1 MALITAVTGEYIK
14 SFNNIINEND
24 RTVQLAVT
32 PGHIGEIEPVFQL
45 SAPGRVTPSGRRNLS
60 RPVTYTVSADGGQR
74 EEWTVS
80 AVEWGN
86 SLLGQY
92 GLFGDPN
99 IVMMDGRYYIY
110 PTTDGVSGW
119 KSTYFKAF
127 SSDDLVHWR
136 DEGVILDLKDVPWSL
151 GMYGWAPTAAER
163 NGKYY
168 FYYSSGNKLNGH
180 KDLAVAVADSP
191 NGPFV
196 DKGEPL
202 MPGGILEG
210 QMIDPHAFI
219 DDDGTPYLY
228 WGNGQLYA
236 ARLSEDM
243 TSFDGEIKKITPEHF
258 TEAVFV
264 IKRGGRYYFTWSE
277 GNTENP
283 DYCVRY
289 GVSGSPLE
297 RPEGCGVIL
306 SRDYTGDSRIQCTG
320 HHSII
325 NIPGTDD
332 WYICYHRFNIPTTV
346 QIGGGYYAGSHREV
360 ALDRM
365 EFDESGAIKPVLAT
379 LEGVTAPVRTGG

>member
-1 MALITAVTGEYIK
+1 MALITGVFGEYIK
-14 SFNNIINEND
+14 CFNNIIDSEN
-24 RTVQLAVT
+24 RSIQLAVV
-32 PGHIGEIEPVFQL
+32 PGHISGIEPRFEL
-45 SAPGRVTPSGRRNLS
+45 SVPGSVAPSGKRDLS
-60 RPVTYTVSADGGQR
+60 SPTVYTVTAQDGTI
-74 EEWTVS
+74 EEWTVT

-86 SLLGQY
+86 SILGQY

-99 IVMMDGRYYIY
+99 ITVMDGRYYIY

-151 GMYGWAPTAAER
+151 GMYGWAPTAAKR

-168 FYYSSGNKLNGH
+168 FYYSSGNKVNGH
-180 KDLAVAVADSP
+180 KDLGVAVADSP

-202 MPGGILEG
+202 VPGGTLPG
-210 QMIDPHAFI
+210 QMIDSQAFI
-219 DDDGTPYLY
+219 DDDGTPYLF
-228 WGNGQLYA
+228 WGNGRLYA

-243 TSFDGEIKKITPEHF
+243 TSFDSEIKDITPEHF

-264 IKRGGRYYFTWSE
+264 VKRRGKYYFTWSE

-283 DYCVRY
+283 DYCVRC
-289 GVSGSPLE
+289 GVASSPME
-297 RPEGCGVIL
+297 TPSGCGVIL
-306 SRDYTGDSRIQCTG
+306 SQDYTDDRRIQCTG
-320 HHSII
+320 HHSIL

-346 QIGGGYYAGSHREV
+346 NVGGGYYAGSHREA
-360 ALDRM
+360 ALDKM
-365 EFDESGAIKPVLAT
+365 EFDENGNIRPVLAT
-379 LEGVTAPVRTGG
+379 LKGVTERVKIGG

>member
-1 MALITAVTGEYIK
+1 MSTIMAVTGEYIK
-14 SFNNIINEND
+14 TFNNIIDPEKHA
-24 RTVQLAVT
+24 VQLAVV
-32 PGHIGEIEPVFQL
+32 PGHTGEIRPVFEL
-45 SAPGRVTPSGRRNLS
+45 
-60 RPVTYTVSADGGQR
+60 DGGER
-74 EEWTVS
+74 ISLPCGTDLSVPETVNLGGEDWTIS

-99 IVMMDGRYYIY
+99 ITVMDGKYYIY

-127 SSDDLVHWR
+127 SSEDLVHWK

-151 GMYGWAPTAAER
+151 GVYGWAPTAVQR

-168 FYYSSGNKLNGH
+168 FYYSSGNKVNGH

-210 QMIDPHAFI
+210 QMIDSQVFI
-219 DDDGTPYLY
+219 DDDGTPYLF
-228 WGNGQLYA
+228 WGNGQLYVA
-236 ARLSEDM
+236 KLGEDM
-243 TSFDGEIKKITPEHF
+243 MSFDGEIKKITPDHF
-258 TEAVFV
+258 TEAIFV
-264 IKRGGRYYFTWSE
+264 VKRGGKYHFTWSE

-283 DYCVRY
+283 DYCVRC
-289 GVSGSPLE
+289 GVADSPTE
-297 RPEGCGVIL
+297 RPSGCDIIL
-306 SRDYTGDSRIQCTG
+306 SQDFTDDSRIQCTG
-320 HHSII
+320 HHSIL
-325 NIPGTDD
+325 NVPGTDD

-346 QIGGGYYAGSHREV
+346 NVGGGFYAGSHREV
-360 ALDRM
+360 ALDRL
-365 EFDESGAIKPVLAT
+365 EFDKNNRIKPVLAT
-379 LEGVTAPVRTGG
+379 LKGITEPVKTGG